1 MAIDYSIIIPAYNE
15 QELLPATLQSARG
28 AMAVQDRVGELIV
41 VDNNSTDATA
51 AIAAQAGARV
61 VFEAVNQISRARNAG
76 AKAASGRY
84 LVFLDADT
92 PLPAELLRQAL
103 TLLDSGQCCGGGVLV
118 AGDTVASFFPRLM
131 MALWNRI
138 SLRFGFAAGCF
149 VFCLRAG
156 YDAAG
161 GFSEQVYASEEI
173 WFSRRLRAWGRK
185 QQLAFTVIAEPMI
198 VTSMRKL
205 VWYTPAHMLAYF
217 LLFSIFPPAVRFR
230 RLCSPWYKR
239 PVGSKP

>member
-15 QELLPATLQSARG
+15 QELLPATLQSVRG
-28 AMAVQDRVGELIV
+28 AMAAQDRVGELIV
-41 VDNNSTDATA
+41 VDNNSTDTTASVAT
-51 AIAAQAGARV
+51 QAGARV
-61 VFEAVNQISRARNAG
+61 VFEAVNQISRARNTG
-76 AKAASGRY
+76 AKAASGHY

-103 TLLDSGQCCGGGVLV
+103 TLLDTGEYCGGGVLV
-118 AGDTVASFFPRLM
+118 AGDTAASLFPRLM
-131 MALWNRI
+131 MRLWNWI
-138 SLRFGFAAGCF
+138 SLHFGFAAGCF
-149 VFCLRAG
+149 VFCLREG
-156 YDAAG
+156 YVAAG
-161 GFSEQVYASEEI
+161 GFSERVYASEEI

-185 QQLAFTVIAEPMI
+185 QQLTFTVIAEPMI

-205 VWYTPAHMLAYF
+205 AWYTPAHMLAYI

-239 PVGSKP
+239 PDAGKP